1 MSWSI
6 ANPVPPIPAPG
17 TSQLP
22 SGGNFQRGTRNL
34 SASDLTRLKR
44 LGGSLQYSNVV
55 STNTDVRNPL
65 PVHQAPVNG
74 TKYIQ
79 LDFGTTKYRRPASY
93 WTGYIASQNVDYVTE
108 RYNPNNSGKA
118 LLVNKICTCATTT
131 LPKTN
136 RTICLRCNI

>member
-1 MSWSI
+1 MSWGI
-6 ANPVPPIPAPG
+6 TNPVPPIAPG

-22 SGGNFQRGTRNL
+22 RGGNFQRGTRNL
-34 SASDLTRLKR
+34 CASDLTRLKR
-44 LGGSLQYSNVV
+44 LGGSLRYSNVLAA
-55 STNTDVRNPL
+55 NRDVINPP

-79 LDFGTTKYRRPASY
+79 LDFGTSKYRRPASY
-93 WTGYIASQNVDYVTE
+93 WTDRIASQTVDYVTE
-108 RYNPNNSGKA
+108 GYLANNSGKA
-118 LLVNKICTCATTT
+118 LTVNKICTCATTT